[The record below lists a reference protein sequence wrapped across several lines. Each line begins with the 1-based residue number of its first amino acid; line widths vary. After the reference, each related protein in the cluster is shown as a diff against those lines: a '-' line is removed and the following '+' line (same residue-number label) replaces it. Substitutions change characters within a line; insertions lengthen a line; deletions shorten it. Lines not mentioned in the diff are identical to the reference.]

1 MHILLGDTVHVEIRT
16 EGHGDT
22 EIIGTVISTG
32 YLKTNPDAF
41 WFEIAG
47 LTSRLYSDEV
57 KVVKIG

>member
-1 MHILLGDTVHVEIRT
+1 MNILLGDTVHVQIKN
-16 EGHGDT
+16 EGHSET
-22 EIIGTVISTG
+22 EIIGTVVSTG
-32 YLKTNPDAF
+32 YLKTNPDGF